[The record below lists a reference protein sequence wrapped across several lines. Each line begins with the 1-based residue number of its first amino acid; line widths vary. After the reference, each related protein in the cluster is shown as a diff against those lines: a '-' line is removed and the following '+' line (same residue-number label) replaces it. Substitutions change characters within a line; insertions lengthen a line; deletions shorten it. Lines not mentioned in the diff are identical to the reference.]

1 MSIPSLI
8 KKSSY
13 PQTGET
19 SFLTSKAEVTQDW
32 IDINYSL
39 EIIAHICAS
48 HQYKGE
54 VAIRKVA
61 QFGVD
66 NRKDQKLLKAK
77 TWPGNALRGS
87 RESMNSQAYKR
98 RLYAGSQ
105 APSSRG
111 HISSAEVPT
120 QCPRPAGAKHWR
132 TTKSQRNLEGYLV
145 QPLWKEQTDLGL
157 NFSLSCL
164 ILVATGS
171 PGVIAR

>member
-8 KKSSY
+8 KKGSY
-13 PQTGET
+13 PQTDET

-54 VAIRKVA
+54 VA

-66 NRKDQKLLKAK
+66 NGKDQKLLKAK
-77 TWPGNALRGS
+77 TWPGNPLRGS

-98 RLYAGSQ
+98 RLYTGSQ

-132 TTKSQRNLEGYLV
+132 TTKSQRNLEGHLV
-145 QPLWKEQTDLGL
+145 QPLWKEQTDPGL
-157 NFSLSCL
+157 NFSLSGL

-171 PGVIAR
+171 PGMIA

>member
-19 SFLTSKAEVTQDW
+19 SFLTSKAEVTQDR

-39 EIIAHICAS
+39 EITAHICAS
-48 HQYKGE
+48 HQCKGE

-105 APSSRG
+105 ARLPRG

>member
-8 KKSSY
+8 KKGSY
-13 PQTGET
+13 PQTDET

-39 EIIAHICAS
+39 EIIAHICTS

-66 NRKDQKLLKAK
+66 NGKDQKLLKGK
-77 TWPGNALRGS
+77 TWPGNPLRGS
-87 RESMNSQAYKR
+87 RESTNSQAYKR

-105 APSSRG
+105 ARSSRG

-120 QCPRPAGAKHWR
+120 QCPRPVGAKHWR
-132 TTKSQRNLEGYLV
+132 TTKSQRNLEGHLV
-145 QPLWKEQTDLGL
+145 QPLWTEQRDPGL

-164 ILVATGS
+164 ILEATGS
-171 PGVIAR
+171 PGVIA